1 MSDIIDERPALH
13 HDGRETPRQPAESGS
28 AANWEHSVLEK
39 MTLELVREKRASRR
53 WGIFFK
59 LLGLAYLIGIT
70 GALLHAEGNL
80 MHVLEGP
87 PDAVD
92 AVYNRVRRDS
102 RHHGVLLLLETT
114 VDERSFADWSIGFLS
129 LEELPAEDRAAAR
142 SLYSLTEP
150 GPGAVRRLMGTFRKL
165 LPMQS
170 HEPEAD
176 A

>member
-1 MSDIIDERPALH
+1 MFKQLVYVS
-13 HDGRETPRQPAESGS
+13 S
-28 AANWEHSVLEK
+28 AVHPLSK
-39 MTLELVREKRASRR
+39 DELVQILRVSHRNNTA
-53 WGIFFK
+53 
-59 LLGLAYLIGIT
+59 AGIT